1 MKKFI
6 IASALV
12 LTSVVLANAEQ
23 KADFKCMTSSSKVKE
38 LNAEIQKRQKE
49 LDTVSRV
56 DRVHHLVRGGKCIQR
71 ARKMHK
77 LAWWIVDTLTSD
89 YLNNDWVEADLADI
103 EDALACL
110 KIQRYEELKKCSC
123 QMIGQPFDMG
133 GDGLGNPPLED
144 AIYGTYDRM
153 EKMNRK
159 YIKLTTSDRGIREW
173 IMHARDI
180 HDCINHGVLKTLQNT
195 EQQIAKLLGL
205 PPPDPINPPPVVA
218 NLGSGNPPPTGGT
231 SPPVTVPNAPGQRD
245 TNRTAPTATPRQGPK
260 TKGVP
265 GGRSPRQESTITG
278 TIGGTGTGNAGTRG
292 TATDLFD
299 KGGVP
304 GIPRIAPPNVA
315 PPSVPKSTTPNV
327 APHAPA
333 PGPTTSFLTPGT
345 PRPPANASTIK
356 VVPGG
361 ITLKGKVVGEFDKNG
376 MLDGVENEVLHLME
390 NQR

>member
-12 LTSVVLANAEQ
+12 IASCVIATADQ
-23 KADFKCMTSSSKVKE
+23 KADFKCATSSQRVKE
-38 LNAEIQKRQKE
+38 LNAEIQKQQKK
-49 LDTVSRV
+49 LDAESFV
-56 DRVHHLVRGGKCIQR
+56 DRVHHLVQGGKCIQR

-103 EDALACL
+103 EDFLACL

-133 GDGLGNPPLED
+133 GDGLGNPPLEH

-153 EKMNRK
+153 ERMNRK

-205 PPPDPINPPPVVA
+205 PPPDPINPPSTVV
-218 NLGSGNPPPTGGT
+218 NLGPGNPPSTTGK
-231 SPPVTVPNAPGQRD
+231 PPSVTGPGAPEQRD
-245 TNRTAPTATPRQGPK
+245 TTPTTAPQQGPK

-265 GGRSPRQESTITG
+265 SGRSPRQESTITG
-278 TIGGTGTGNAGTRG
+278 TIGGTAPSTGNAGTRG

-299 KGGVP
+299 EGGVP

-315 PPSVPKSTTPNV
+315 PSVPRAAPN
-327 APHAPA
+327 APHALA
-333 PGPTTSFLTPGT
+333 AAPTTSFLTPGT

-356 VVPGG
+356 IVPGG

-376 MLDGVENEVLHLME
+376 ALDGIENEVLHLMG